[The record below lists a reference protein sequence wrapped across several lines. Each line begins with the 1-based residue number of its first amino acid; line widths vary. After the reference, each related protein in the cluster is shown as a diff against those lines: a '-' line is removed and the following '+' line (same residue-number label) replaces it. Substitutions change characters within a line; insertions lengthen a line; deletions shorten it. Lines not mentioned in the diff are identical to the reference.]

1 MGSLLQTSLQ
11 GMPLFPISALTV
23 TLHLLSAAAL
33 PIFQQEPAIFRGPS
47 IDIIKGEDYEDP
59 SVERVSLFGDRD
71 DVQGGDQ
78 PMEYYEN
85 MPRRELSSL
94 LVSKLRDAWT
104 QVNSLLFCS
113 RLPMCAARLHMYN
126 TEGMRSNHRL
136 TNSLRSARQKITK
149 ILKRIE
155 GSKVNG
161 PPTRQSFAS
170 IKIRH

>member
-1 MGSLLQTSLQ
+1 MGQTSLQ
-11 GMPLFPISALTV
+11 GMPLFPISALIV

-33 PIFQQEPAIFRGPS
+33 PIFQEPAIFRGPS
-47 IDIIKGEDYEDP
+47 IDIIKGENYEDP

-78 PMEYYEN
+78 PVEYYEN

-155 GSKVNG
+155 GSKSQWPSN
-161 PPTRQSFAS
+161 
-170 IKIRH
+170 